1 MTSKTIE
8 NLSAEL
14 TKAGF
19 FDRLSSSVDDW
30 DVILDKRD
38 SAEFD
43 DAWVE
48 SNEAVSKKNYLD
60 QSDEAEVNKLREYA
74 FKSVFRI
81 TGNSEAAGYV
91 SDDIG
96 LIGEA
101 VAKGEL
107 AGWIKDLLESYRNGR
122 FPC

>member
-1 MTSKTIE
+1 MTSKTIQD
-8 NLSAEL
+8 LSTEL

-19 FDRLSSSVDDW
+19 FERLSSSVNDW
-30 DVILDKRD
+30 DVALDKRD

-48 SNEAVSKKNYLD
+48 SNEEVSKKKYLD
-60 QSDEAEVNKLREYA
+60 QSDEMGINKLREHA
-74 FKSVFRI
+74 FKSVLRI

-91 SDDIG
+91 SDDVG

-107 AGWIKDLLESYRNGR
+107 AGWVEGLLQSYRDGN